1 MKSSWQISEQNY
13 AWQNYSKIVHKLAL
27 NFKKEHLARVHW
39 HGYSLVWGTN
49 CVLDHKES
57 NLSDRQIS
65 RQWGLADGRR
75 SQLIL

>member
-1 MKSSWQISEQNY
+1 MD
-13 AWQNYSKIVHKLAL
+13 IV
-27 NFKKEHLARVHW
+27 W
-39 HGYSLVWGTN
+39 SGGTN

-65 RQWGLADGRR
+65 RQWGLADGRI